1 MGFLNG
7 ATGATQTHEESTSIR
22 GQAGPAG
29 PAGPTGATGAR
40 GPKGE
45 KGDKGDTGPQGPKG
59 DKGDAGE
66 KGLKGERGPQGRTG
80 PTGPAGATGPTG
92 PTGATGPAGPTGAT
106 GPAGSRGAIGP
117 KGAKGDRGDSGD
129 VSTVNITGDILM
141 KDHAIKQLANPTGDQ
156 DAVNLGSMKKYVG
169 SNSISAGHSHKKNA
183 LAYLERGSGVTAV
196 NNVTSVTLEDF
207 TSNLHSVNKK
217 AYTFNLVRTGVNSFN
232 SRLKLNK
239 KPLPEG
245 EYTICVEFFIPKVDT
260 NWFISASTPNPVDTL
275 NYHTKHFNS
284 HSPKYS
290 RTIIHT
296 RKYKDSDNTIY
307 LDISNSGYDGS
318 SPLEKAALIIYG
330 VKGYQTDV
338 DGTVYD
344 QAFVID
350 DGDFTLQTDLDL
362 NGFSLKNYDRGYT
375 IENDEINF
383 EKSIDMNDNLIIGVK
398 NADRDTAAVN
408 LKQATNLLNGKSSI
422 LQKQINLKQNKSY
435 YETIFEYFFDLQDPD
450 SFDMKNSYG
459 SNIESVGG
467 KLMLK
472 NTVSLS
478 DFDIKD
484 GFSING
490 SHIQLDEIIDQNDE
504 FTLFVS
510 FLHDDSLTGQ
520 DYFIGLGNN
529 SNPNNTIHFKP
540 YVIMRSDKFMIRT
553 PTRGLSY
560 EESILSAYRNKH
572 LFLWFCMRGKFYKAI
587 ICQGGHI
594 NETIVPERFQTNRI
608 VINLP
613 YKVQRIGYSNN
624 FYDLYEKEFH
634 KISFLEKAAGTYF
647 E

>member
-22 GQAGPAG
+22 GEAGPAG

-45 KGDKGDTGPQGPKG
+45 KGDKGNTGPQGPKG

-66 KGLKGERGPQGRTG
+66 KGIKGERGPQGRTG
-80 PTGPAGATGPTG
+80 PTGPTGATGPTG

-117 KGAKGDRGDSGD
+117 KGAKGDKGDSGD

-141 KDHAIKQLANPTGDQ
+141 KDHAIKQLAYPTGDQ
-156 DAVNLGSMKKYVG
+156 DAVNLTSMKKYVG

-239 KPLPEG
+239 KPLPKG

-296 RKYKDSDNTIY
+296 RKYKDNDNTIY

-330 VKGYQTDV
+330 AKGYQTDV

-344 QAFVID
+344 QAFVIE

-362 NGFSLKNYDRGYT
+362 NGFSLKNYDRGYK
-375 IENDEINF
+375 IENDTI
-383 EKSIDMNDNLIIGVK
+383 K
-398 NADRDTAAVN
+398 
-408 LKQATNLLNGKSSI
+408 
-422 LQKQINLKQNKSY
+422 LQK
-435 YETIFEYFFDLQDPD
+435 DLD
-450 SFDMKNSYG
+450 
-459 SNIESVGG
+459 
-467 KLMLK
+467 
-472 NTVSLS
+472 LS
-478 DFDIKD
+478 
-484 GFSING
+484 G
-490 SHIQLDEIIDQNDE
+490 
-504 FTLFVS
+504 
-510 FLHDDSLTGQ
+510 
-520 DYFIGLGNN
+520 
-529 SNPNNTIHFKP
+529 
-540 YVIMRSDKFMIRT
+540 YVI
-553 PTRGLSY
+553 
-560 EESILSAYRNKH
+560 RN
-572 LFLWFCMRGKFYKAI
+572 L
-587 ICQGGHI
+587 Q
-594 NETIVPERFQTNRI
+594 PRI
-608 VINLP
+608 VITGEWIYNENKGGDRVFVKFGNNIRVMAPFPCLIEGVSALIIELKGASRT
-613 YKVQRIGYSNN
+613 YERIGFGFRIPGSLLTDTPLTSVRNADGLKYQYAAPQGSDGSRIRLDSGQYFALSLSQPGRAESSLINTKRVLVSLILIDD
-624 FYDLYEKEFH
+624 F
-634 KISFLEKAAGTYF
+634 SFR
-647 E
+647 

>member
-7 ATGATQTHEESTSIR
+7 ATGATQTHEESPSIR

-80 PTGPAGATGPTG
+80 PAGPTGATGPTG
-92 PTGATGPAGPTGAT
+92 PTGATGPSGPTGAT

-117 KGAKGDRGDSGD
+117 KGAKGDKGDKADLSLAAISGD
-129 VSTVNITGDILM
+129 VVMN
-141 KDHAIKQLANPTGDQ
+141 DHAIKQLANPTGDQ

-169 SNSISAGHSHKKNA
+169 SNSISAGHTHKKNA
-183 LAYLERGSGVTAV
+183 LAYLERGSGVTDV
-196 NNVTSVTLEDF
+196 NNVTSVTFEDF

-296 RKYKDSDNTIY
+296 RKYKDNDNSIY

-362 NGFSLKNYDRGYT
+362 NGFSLKNYDPPGYS

-478 DFDIKD
+478 DFDVKD
-484 GFSING
+484 GFSVNG
-490 SHIQLDEIIDQNDE
+490 SHIRLDNTIENNDD

-510 FLHDDSLTGQ
+510 FLHDASLTGQ
-520 DYFIGLGNN
+520 KYYIGLGLEVANGF
-529 SNPNNTIHFKP
+529 TVFYKP
-540 YVIMRSDKFMIRT
+540 YVVMRNDKFMLIT
-553 PTRGLSY
+553 TTKNE

-572 LFLWFCMRGKFYKAI
+572 LFLWFCKQGNTYKVV

-594 NETIVPERFQTNRI
+594 NVTTVPETYRAYRVF
-608 VINLP
+608 INLP
-613 YKVQRIGYSNN
+613 YKVQRIGFSNK
-624 FYDLYEKEFH
+624 FYNLYEKEFH

>member
-1 MGFLNG
+1 MGYLNG
-7 ATGATQTHEESTSIR
+7 ATGSTQTHEEGTSIR
-22 GQAGPAG
+22 GEAG

-45 KGDKGDTGPQGPKG
+45 KGDKGNTGPQGPKG
-59 DKGDAGE
+59 DKGDVGE
-66 KGLKGERGPQGRTG
+66 KGNKGDTGSQGI
-80 PTGPAGATGPTG
+80 TGPAAPTGATGPAG

-106 GPAGSRGAIGP
+106 GPAGIGL
-117 KGAKGDRGDSGD
+117 KGEKGDKGDSGD
-129 VSTVNITGDILM
+129 LSTVNISGDILM
-141 KDHAIKQLANPTGDQ
+141 KDHAIKQLANPVGDQ
-156 DAVNLGSMKKYVG
+156 DAVNLTSMKKYVG
-169 SNSISAGHSHKKNA
+169 SNSITAGHSHKKNA

-196 NNVTSVTLEDF
+196 NNVTSVTFEDF

-217 AYTFNLVRTGVNSFN
+217 AYTFNLVRTSVNSFN

-245 EYTICVEFFIPKVDT
+245 EYTICAEFFYPKVDT
-260 NWFISASTPNPVDTL
+260 DWFISASTPNPVDTL

-284 HSPKYS
+284 HNPKYS

-296 RKYKDSDNTIY
+296 RKYKDNDDTIY

-318 SPLEKAALIIYG
+318 SPVEKAALIIYG

-350 DGDFTLQTDLDL
+350 DGDFTLQTNLDM
-362 NGFSLKNYDRGYT
+362 NGFSLKNYDRGYR

-383 EKSIDMNDNLIIGVK
+383 EKSIDMNDNLIVGVK
-398 NADRDTAAVN
+398 NADRDKAAVN
-408 LKQATNLLNGKSSI
+408 LKQVTDLLNNRFFALTSLNNTK
-422 LQKQINLKQNKSY
+422 KNKSN
-435 YETIFEYFFDLQDPD
+435 YELIFEYFFDLQDPD
-450 SFDMKNSYG
+450 SFDMENSYG

-467 KLMLK
+467 RLMLK

-478 DFDIKD
+478 DFGVKD
-484 GFSING
+484 GFSINL
-490 SHIQLDEIIDQNDE
+490 SHIQLDEILDQNDN

-529 SNPNNTIHFKP
+529 VNQNLIVHFRP
-540 YVIMRSDKFMIRT
+540 FVIIRNDKFMVRS
-553 PTRGLSY
+553 PTYGLDY

-572 LFLWFCMRGKFYKAI
+572 LFLWFCKQGNTYKAI
-587 ICQGGHI
+587 ICQGGNI
-594 NETIVPERFQTNRI
+594 NKTIVANSFQANRV
-608 VINLP
+608 VIHLP
-613 YKVQRIGYSNN
+613 YKVQRIGFSKN
-624 FYDLYEKEFH
+624 FYNLYEKEFH
-634 KISFLEKAAGTYF
+634 KISFLEKANGTFF

>member
-1 MGFLNG
+1 MGFING

-22 GQAGPAG
+22 GETGPAG

-45 KGDKGDTGPQGPKG
+45 KGDKGNTGPQGPKG

-66 KGLKGERGPQGRTG
+66 KGIKGDTGSQGPTG
-80 PTGPAGATGPTG
+80 PAGPAGATGPTG

-106 GPAGSRGAIGP
+106 GPAGSKGAIGP
-117 KGAKGDRGDSGD
+117 KGEKGEKGDSGD

-296 RKYKDSDNTIY
+296 RKYKDNDNTIF

-318 SPLEKAALIIYG
+318 SPLEKGALIIYG

-375 IENDEINF
+375 IDNDTI
-383 EKSIDMNDNLIIGVK
+383 
-398 NADRDTAAVN
+398 R
-408 LKQATNLLNGKSSI
+408 
-422 LQKQINLKQNKSY
+422 LQKDLDLSGYAIKNLQ
-435 YETIFEYFFDLQDPD
+435 P
-450 SFDMKNSYG
+450 
-459 SNIESVGG
+459 
-467 KLMLK
+467 
-472 NTVSLS
+472 
-478 DFDIKD
+478 
-484 GFSING
+484 
-490 SHIQLDEIIDQNDE
+490 
-504 FTLFVS
+504 
-510 FLHDDSLTGQ
+510 
-520 DYFIGLGNN
+520 
-529 SNPNNTIHFKP
+529 
-540 YVIMRSDKFMIRT
+540 
-553 PTRGLSY
+553 
-560 EESILSAYRNKH
+560 
-572 LFLWFCMRGKFYKAI
+572 
-587 ICQGGHI
+587 
-594 NETIVPERFQTNRI
+594 RI
-608 VINLP
+608 VITGEWIYNENKGGDRTFVKFGNNIRVMAPFPCLIEGVSALIIELKGASRT
-613 YKVQRIGYSNN
+613 YERIGFGFRIPGSLLTNTPFTSVRNADGLQYQYAAPQGSNGARIRLDSGQYFALSLSQPSRAESQLVN
-624 FYDLYEKEFH
+624 TKRVLVSLILIDDF
-634 KISFLEKAAGTYF
+634 SFR
-647 E
+647 

>member
-1 MGFLNG
+1 MGFING

-22 GQAGPAG
+22 GEAGPPG
-29 PAGPTGATGAR
+29 PAGPTGPTGPA

-45 KGDKGDTGPQGPKG
+45 KGDKGDSA
-59 DKGDAGE
+59 DF
-66 KGLKGERGPQGRTG
+66 
-80 PTGPAGATGPTG
+80 
-92 PTGATGPAGPTGAT
+92 
-106 GPAGSRGAIGP
+106 
-117 KGAKGDRGDSGD
+117 
-129 VSTVNITGDILM
+129 STANIDEDILM
-141 KDHAIKQLANPTGDQ
+141 NDHAIKQLANPTGDQ
-156 DAVNLGSMKKYVG
+156 DAVNLTSMKKYVG

-183 LAYLERGSGVTAV
+183 LAFLERGSGVTAV
-196 NNVTSVTLEDF
+196 NSVTSVTFEDF
-207 TSNLHSVNKK
+207 TSNLHTVNKK

-232 SRLKLNK
+232 SRLALNK
-239 KPLPEG
+239 MPLPEG

-284 HSPKYS
+284 HNPKYS
-290 RTIIHT
+290 RTIINT
-296 RKYKDSDNTIY
+296 RKYKDNDNTIY
-307 LDISNSGYDGS
+307 LDISNSSYYGS

-330 VKGYQTDV
+330 AKGYQTDV

-362 NGFSLKNYDRGYT
+362 NGFSLKNYDRGYK

-540 YVIMRSDKFMIRT
+540 YVIMRNDKFMIRT

-634 KISFLEKAAGTYF
+634 KISFLEKAGGTYF

>member
-7 ATGATQTHEESTSIR
+7 ATGATQTHEESTSR
-22 GQAGPAG
+22 GQTGPAG

-45 KGDKGDTGPQGPKG
+45 KGDKGNTGPQGPKG

-80 PTGPAGATGPTG
+80 PTGATGATGPTG

-117 KGAKGDRGDSGD
+117 KGAKGEKGDSGD
-129 VSTVNITGDILM
+129 VSAVNITGDILM
-141 KDHAIKQLANPTGDQ
+141 KNHAIKQLANPTGDQ

-183 LAYLERGSGVTAV
+183 LAYLERGTGVTAV

-290 RTIIHT
+290 RTIINT
-296 RKYKDSDNTIY
+296 RKYKDNDNTIY

-338 DGTVYD
+338 EGTVYD

-362 NGFSLKNYDRGYT
+362 NGFSLKNYDRGYA
-375 IENDEINF
+375 IDNDKINF

-450 SFDMKNSYG
+450 SFDMKKSYG

-490 SHIQLDEIIDQNDE
+490 SHIQLDEIIDQKDE

-540 YVIMRSDKFMIRT
+540 YVIMRNDKFMIRT

-613 YKVQRIGYSNN
+613 YKVQRIGYSIN

-634 KISFLEKAAGTYF
+634 KISFLEKADGTYF

>member
-22 GQAGPAG
+22 GQAGPPG

-80 PTGPAGATGPTG
+80 PAGPAGATGPTG

-117 KGAKGDRGDSGD
+117 KGAKGDKGDKADLSLAA
-129 VSTVNITGDILM
+129 ITGDILM

-183 LAYLERGSGVTAV
+183 LAYLTQRVGVLAV
-196 NNVTSVTLEDF
+196 NNVTSVTVEDF

-232 SRLKLNK
+232 SRLALNK
-239 KPLPEG
+239 TPLPEG

-290 RTIIHT
+290 RTIINT
-296 RKYKDSDNTIY
+296 RKYKDNDNTIY

-344 QAFVID
+344 QSFIID
-350 DGDFTLQTDLDL
+350 DGAFTLLTNL
-362 NGFSLKNYDRGYT
+362 
-375 IENDEINF
+375 
-383 EKSIDMNDNLIIGVK
+383 DMNG
-398 NADRDTAAVN
+398 
-408 LKQATNLLNGKSSI
+408 
-422 LQKQINLKQNKSY
+422 
-435 YETIFEYFFDLQDPD
+435 
-450 SFDMKNSYG
+450 
-459 SNIESVGG
+459 
-467 KLMLK
+467 
-472 NTVSLS
+472 
-478 DFDIKD
+478 FDIKNYNLS
-484 GFSING
+484 GFVLRN
-490 SHIQLDEIIDQNDE
+490 LRPKIIIPGEWKSD
-504 FTLFVS
+504 
-510 FLHDDSLTGQ
+510 
-520 DYFIGLGNN
+520 INN
-529 SNPNNTIHFKP
+529 SAVKFGNLFEAMLPFPCILDGASVFILDKGVSRNYEKIGFRFVINNVDIYTFKSERNANGLRYQYAGPGFNYKPRPIRLDAGDTISL
-540 YVIMRSDKFMIRT
+540 Y
-553 PTRGLSY
+553 
-560 EESILSAYRNKH
+560 
-572 LFLWFCMRGKFYKAI
+572 
-587 ICQGGHI
+587 
-594 NETIVPERFQTNRI
+594 IVQFNNLNQKQTNMKHAI
-608 VINLP
+608 VSLILIDD
-613 YKVQRIGYSNN
+613 Y
-624 FYDLYEKEFH
+624 
-634 KISFLEKAAGTYF
+634 TYR
-647 E
+647 

>member
-22 GQAGPAG
+22 GRAGPAG

-45 KGDKGDTGPQGPKG
+45 KGDKGNTGPQGLKG

-80 PTGPAGATGPTG
+80 PAGPAGATGPTG

-117 KGAKGDRGDSGD
+117 KGAKGDKGDSGD
-129 VSTVNITGDILM
+129 VSTANISGDILM

-217 AYTFNLVRTGVNSFN
+217 AYTFNLVRTSVNSFN
-232 SRLKLNK
+232 SRLALNK
-239 KPLPEG
+239 NPLAEG

-296 RKYKDSDNTIY
+296 RKYKDSDDAIY

-350 DGDFTLQTDLDL
+350 DGDFTLQTDLDM
-362 NGFSLKNYDRGYT
+362 NGFSLKNY
-375 IENDEINF
+375 EINF

-408 LKQATNLLNGKSSI
+408 LKQVTDLLNGKSSI

-478 DFDIKD
+478 DFDVKD
-484 GFSING
+484 GFSVNG
-490 SHIQLDEIIDQNDE
+490 SHIRLDNPIEKNDD

-510 FLHDDSLTGQ
+510 FLHDASLTGQ
-520 DYFIGLGNN
+520 KYYIGLGLEVGKAF
-529 SNPNNTIHFKP
+529 TVFYKP
-540 YVIMRSDKFMIRT
+540 YVVMRNDKFMLT
-553 PTRGLSY
+553 TTTTKKE

-572 LFLWFCMRGKFYKAI
+572 LFLWFCKQGNTYKVV

-594 NETIVPERFQTNRI
+594 NVTTVPETFRAYRVF
-608 VINLP
+608 INLP
-613 YKVQRIGYSNN
+613 YKVQRIGFSHK
-624 FYDLYEKEFH
+624 FYNLYEKEFH